1 MQPDIFNFTGTAAS
15 EDDITPKRARSVLSP
30 SNQSQPPKKP
40 RAKAP
45 ITEIEEIGVILD
57 DLLAKVYKNNVRS
70 INQAMKNMFARMK
83 ELQIAVHSQLTANK
97 RERTEK
103 EPRTTD
109 GEKLDKNQQTSPEQT
124 QVVAV
129 REKAGR
135 SQQTSPM
142 QPSVERNQTQSKSAK
157 PTSKKAARDQAA
169 LGAQQL
175 KHIKQASGRLGDTPG
190 PVAKAQGSKVSRLQ
204 RTPPSAAHAPSSAP
218 PVMQP
223 DIFNFTGTAASEDD
237 ITPKRARSVL
247 SPSNQ
252 SQPPKKPRAKAP
264 ITEIEEIG
272 VILDDLLAKVY
283 KNNVRSINQAMKNMF
298 ARMKELQI
306 AVHSQLT
313 ANKRERTE
321 KEPGTT
327 DGEKLDK
334 NQQTSPEQTQVV
346 AVREKAERSQQT
358 SPMQPSV
365 ERNQTQSKSAKPT
378 SKKAARDQAALGAQQ
393 LKPIKQAS
401 GRLGA
406 TSALLQQQQPSIRNN
421 MCSETQQ
428 QHDHP
433 VSHVLQPYLQHSI
446 SSNTC
451 RRQHA

>member
-57 DLLAKVYKNNVRS
+57 DLLV
-70 INQAMKNMFARMK
+70 
-83 ELQIAVHSQLTANK
+83 
-97 RERTEK
+97 
-103 EPRTTD
+103 
-109 GEKLDKNQQTSPEQT
+109 
-124 QVVAV
+124 
-129 REKAGR
+129 
-135 SQQTSPM
+135 
-142 QPSVERNQTQSKSAK
+142 
-157 PTSKKAARDQAA
+157 
-169 LGAQQL
+169 
-175 KHIKQASGRLGDTPG
+175 
-190 PVAKAQGSKVSRLQ
+190 
-204 RTPPSAAHAPSSAP
+204 
-218 PVMQP
+218 
-223 DIFNFTGTAASEDD
+223 
-237 ITPKRARSVL
+237 
-247 SPSNQ
+247 
-252 SQPPKKPRAKAP
+252 
-264 ITEIEEIG
+264 
-272 VILDDLLAKVY
+272 KVY

-401 GRLGA
+401 GRLGGTPGPVA
-406 TSALLQQQQPSIRNN
+406 KARGSYPRNEPTNTGTTGSEQLGQWQKPMPRKGNGISHGKETRRAPRPKPDALVIRPTNN
-421 MCSETQQ
+421 MSYSEVLGLVTRRK
-428 QHDHP
+428 DDKLKG
-433 VSHVLQPYLQHSI
+433 VSDNVARVRRTAKGDLLLELYVRWYCMRWYWVELCRLATWCRICFKAPGTGSASATLQL
-446 SSNTC
+446 
-451 RRQHA
+451 RL